1 MLASLRTPI
10 KESICGRPR
19 QIRDKSHRRLSP
31 IGQTRWWSKD
41 EGLKKRKPQYSLL
54 TDAVLTLE
62 VIEEKDNEKAVYV
75 PKHMVLKRASLN
87 SSDFSENF

>member
-1 MLASLRTPI
+1 MGDPGRSGIKATDASL
-10 KESICGRPR
+10 
-19 QIRDKSHRRLSP
+19 QLDKQGGGP
-31 IGQTRWWSKD
+31 KMKVSKKVL
-41 EGLKKRKPQYSLL
+41 GHFGKPQYSLL